1 MYRMVSK
8 EFKDA
13 LIEVLFLLIFIGID
27 FLLVVLLAFF
37 FGGGAEKKEFFDK
50 IVFYLAVGT
59 IGAVLIVAFKL
70 SEPIIKS
77 DRKLRNKV
85 GWVNA
90 VFHDPEDGIVD
101 LSKHSFFNNPF
112 KLYFGSLIFFSIFS
126 FIMLTGFQT
135 AFSDIPKFEIQQITK
150 TAEIVLN
157 VEPSALAETL
167 MVGWFIGLLIGFFK
181 FLVWKKNLPEWS
193 YFFFSIVIIGVMGV
207 LWLSYHNA
215 RYGSDEVASLF
226 TLFFGMG
233 GALLTVL
240 TGSLLPW
247 LAWHQTNNL
256 FVIMGLVLSK
266 EINIV
271 VTAVIIIFSV
281 LVFGIIMVSTLKSK
295 GEVTAS

>member
-1 MYRMVSK
+1 MVSK

-150 TAEIVLN
+150 TAEVVLN
-157 VEPSALAETL
+157 VEPAALAETL

-181 FLVWKKNLPEWS
+181 FLV
-193 YFFFSIVIIGVMGV
+193 
-207 LWLSYHNA
+207 
-215 RYGSDEVASLF
+215 
-226 TLFFGMG
+226 
-233 GALLTVL
+233 
-240 TGSLLPW
+240 
-247 LAWHQTNNL
+247 
-256 FVIMGLVLSK
+256 
-266 EINIV
+266 
-271 VTAVIIIFSV
+271 
-281 LVFGIIMVSTLKSK
+281 
-295 GEVTAS
+295 

>member
-1 MYRMVSK
+1 M
-8 EFKDA
+8 
-13 LIEVLFLLIFIGID
+13 
-27 FLLVVLLAFF
+27 LV
-37 FGGGAEKKEFFDK
+37 
-50 IVFYLAVGT
+50 
-59 IGAVLIVAFKL
+59 
-70 SEPIIKS
+70 
-77 DRKLRNKV
+77 
-85 GWVNA
+85 
-90 VFHDPEDGIVD
+90 
-101 LSKHSFFNNPF
+101 
-112 KLYFGSLIFFSIFS
+112 
-126 FIMLTGFQT
+126 GFQT